1 MKYLG
6 PTLIALALA
15 NPVFAQDEDRSFS
28 LWDLLTEMEQMAE
41 DAMPLMQEWMNRLQ
55 PQLEALGETIG
66 DWSQYEAPEVL
77 PNGDIIIRRK
87 PEPLKEGEFEL

>member
-1 MKYLG
+1 MRQIV
-6 PTLIALALA
+6 PALIALVLTS
-15 NPVFAQDEDRSFS
+15 PVYAQDEDRSFS
-28 LWDLLTEMEQMAE
+28 LWDLFTEMEQMAE
-41 DAMPLMQEWMNRLQ
+41 DAMPLMQEWMDRLQ

-66 DWSQYEAPEVL
+66 DWSQYEPPEVL